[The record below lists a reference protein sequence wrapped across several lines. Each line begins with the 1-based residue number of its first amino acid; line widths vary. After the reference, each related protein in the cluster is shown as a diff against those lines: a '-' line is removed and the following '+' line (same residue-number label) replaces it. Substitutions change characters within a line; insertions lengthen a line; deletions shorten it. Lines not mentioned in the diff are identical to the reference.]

1 MLILISQR
9 HIINKHTVIVTLIN
23 NLNNLLRPKICK
35 ITKLGN
41 FYYTYTYSL
50 VTIFRTTINNLSHQG
65 ISGLRKRHAVIGDIH
80 EALIVSFFSQ
90 GEINLLIIVPSGIQT
105 AHETDD
111 LSTKPPR
118 PDNSKDLLSKVKQ
131 NRNV

>member
-1 MLILISQR
+1 MLSSVSVRIRNIYFHR
-9 HIINKHTVIVTLIN
+9 KWTNKVTIHMRIHN
-23 NLNNLLRPKICK
+23 
-35 ITKLGN
+35 
-41 FYYTYTYSL
+41 TYTYSL
-50 VTIFRTTINNLSHQG
+50 VTILRTTINNLSHEG
-65 ISGLRKRHAVIGDIH
+65 ISGLRKRHAVIADIH

-90 GEINLLIIVPSGIQT
+90 GEIYLLIIVPSGIQT